1 MELTVSY
8 NVGMK
13 DDHSIT
19 KANFARE
26 IGVSKARVSQLLKL
40 GLPVQSD
47 GRLDREQALDWY
59 RANITP
65 PMIKLGRQNPTLAQ
79 MEAADPAPPEEE
91 ARLITKAQF
100 RECWGKAALEGAAW
114 IANELRHPE
123 RVQVIA
129 EMAARLG
136 CSAAQAY
143 GIADVYERLVTG
155 WVFPL
160 ASEDED
166 EIVLYDREPDWAKVA
181 ELAGEPVDLQAWV
194 RHTDETLGSPEPC
207 ASS

>member
-1 MELTVSY
+1 
-8 NVGMK
+8 MK

-40 GLPVQSD
+40 GLPVLAN

-79 MEAADPAPPEEE
+79 MQASDPAPTEEE

-100 RECWGKAALEGAAW
+100 RECWREAGLEGAAW
-114 IANELRHPE
+114 IANELRHPK

-136 CSAAQAY
+136 CTAAQAY
-143 GIADVYERLVTG
+143 GIADIYERLVTG

-160 ASEDED
+160 ASEDAE
-166 EIVLYDREPDWAKVA
+166 EIVLYDREPDWPKVA
-181 ELAGEPVDLQAWV
+181 ELAGEPVDVRAWA
-194 RHTDETLGSPEPC
+194 RHMAETLGAREPST
-207 ASS
+207 SS